1 MVALLVSLKLT
12 LLRNSLRRSVW
23 RTVGLVLA
31 AVYGLGL
38 VVAAYAGL
46 VALRWTSTTTTGE
59 ITVLVYAGLTL
70 GWLMLSLLVFGVD
83 ETVDPARFALL
94 PVRARDLVPGLLA
107 AALVGVPGVATA
119 LVALGLV
126 VTWART
132 PALAVAALVAA
143 VLGTLTCVLLSR
155 AATSAFAAFLSSR
168 RFRDV
173 AAVLLALVGAV
184 VGIGANLLGRAAAGE
199 AAAAA
204 LPTLLTRGATLAAW
218 SPFGWAWAVPADVAR
233 GAWGSA
239 AAHLVLALALVLGLW
254 AVWTRVLAQRLVEP
268 TLGATGGGRVVAGG
282 RVERLFPA
290 DAAGAIAVRSLR
302 YWRRDPR
309 HVTLIASYLIAPIVL
324 VVTLA
329 ANPAGVTRFTVFA
342 PCVLA
347 FVIGTGLAQDL
358 CFDGSAVW
366 THISTGVAGV
376 DDRRGRVLA
385 TLALFGPLLV
395 VVHVLAAV
403 LAQGWAYVPA
413 AVGLSAAL
421 ALGGLGVGAW
431 VGAVWQWP
439 TPSAG
444 DNPFQ
449 RGSSGGLPALASAGA
464 VLLGTTLAGLPPLA
478 LLLGGLFWRP
488 WLGWVALPVGVLVG
502 LVVLRVGI
510 ARGGRLLDRKWP
522 EVLLAVSERAA

>member
-1 MVALLVSLKLT
+1 MVALLVRLKLT

-23 RTVGLVLA
+23 RTVGLILA
-31 AVYGLGL
+31 AAYALGL
-38 VVAAYAGL
+38 VVAVYAGL

-59 ITVLVYAGLTL
+59 VTVTVYAGLTL

-83 ETVDPARFALL
+83 ETVDPSRFALL

-132 PALAVAALVAA
+132 PALALAALVAA

-155 AATSAFAAFLSSR
+155 TATSAFASFLSSR

-173 AAVLLALVGAV
+173 AAVLLALVGAF
-184 VGIGANLLGRAAAGE
+184 VGIAANLLGRAASGE
-199 AAAAA
+199 AADA
-204 LPTLLTRGATLAAW
+204 LPALLARVASLASW
-218 SPFGWAWAVPADVAR
+218 TPFGWAWALPADVAR
-233 GAWGSA
+233 GAWAVA
-239 AAHLVLALALVLGLW
+239 AAHLVLAVALVLGLR
-254 AVWTRVLAQRLVEP
+254 AAWTHVLAQRLVEP
-268 TLGATGGGRVVAGG
+268 TLGGTGGGRVVGSG
-282 RVERLFPA
+282 RIERLFPA

-309 HVTLIASYLIAPIVL
+309 HVTLLASYLIAPLVL
-324 VVTLA
+324 VVTLG

-347 FVIGTGLAQDL
+347 FVVGTGLAQDL
-358 CFDGSAVW
+358 CFDGSAIWAHV
-366 THISTGVAGV
+366 SAGVAGI

-385 TLALFGPLLV
+385 TLAIFGPLMV
-395 VVHVLAAV
+395 VVHLLAA
-403 LAQGWAYVPA
+403 LFSHGWAYVPA
-413 AVGLSAAL
+413 AVGISAAL
-421 ALGGLGVGAW
+421 ALGGLGVGSW
-431 VGAVWQWP
+431 VGAIWQWP
-439 TPSAG
+439 TPSPG
-444 DNPFQ
+444 DSPFQ

-464 VLLGTTLAGLPPLA
+464 VLLGTTLAGLPPVA
-478 LLLGGLFWRP
+478 LLLGGFFWRP

-502 LVVLRVGI
+502 LVVLRLGLV
-510 ARGGRLLDRKWP
+510 RGGRLLDRKWP

>member
-1 MVALLVSLKLT
+1 MVALLVGLKLT
-12 LLRNSLRRSVW
+12 LLRNSLRRSTW

-31 AVYGLGL
+31 AVYALG
-38 VVAAYAGL
+38 VVAAVYAGL
-46 VALRWTSTTTTGE
+46 VALRWTSTATTGQV
-59 ITVLVYAGLTL
+59 TVPVYAGLTL

-132 PALAVAALVAA
+132 PVLAVAALVAA

-155 AATSAFAAFLSSR
+155 TATSAFAAFLSSR

-173 AAVLLALVGAV
+173 AAVLLALVGAF
-184 VGIGANLLGRAAAGE
+184 VGVGANLLGRAASAQDP
-199 AAAAA
+199 AA
-204 LPTLLTRGATLAAW
+204 LPGLLAGVAAVAAW

-239 AAHLVLALALVLGLW
+239 AAHLVLAAALVLGLG
-254 AVWTRVLAQRLVEP
+254 AAWTRVLGRRLVEP
-268 TLGATGGGRVVAGG
+268 TLGGTGGGRVVAAG
-282 RVERLFPA
+282 RIERLFPA
-290 DAAGAIAVRSLR
+290 DAAGAVAVRCLR

-309 HVTLIASYLIAPIVL
+309 HVTLLASYLIAPVVL
-324 VVTLA
+324 VVTLG
-329 ANPAGVTRFTVFA
+329 AGSADVTTFTVFA

-347 FVIGTGLAQDL
+347 FVVGTGLAQDL

-366 THISTGVAGV
+366 THLSAGVAGV

-385 TLALFGPLLV
+385 TLALFGPLMV
-395 VVHVLAAV
+395 VVHLLTA
-403 LAQGWAYVPA
+403 LLSGGWAFVPA

-439 TPSAG
+439 TPSPG
-444 DNPFQ
+444 DSPFQ

-502 LVVLRVGI
+502 VVVLRVGI
-510 ARGGRLLDRKWP
+510 VRGGRLLDRKWP
-522 EVLLAVSERAA
+522 EVLSAVSERAA